1 MKFLTKLLWAN
12 NNKTSIILSSFGLL
26 IGYFIVLISINI
38 SLIVNNTIKGDET
51 LFSKDFLVINKKV
64 SFLNTLS
71 MVKSDFTKNEIQ
83 DLKKQS
89 FVRDLFPFVSNTFKI
104 GAYTE
109 ATQDIPGFY
118 TELFFQAIPSSFLN
132 IKDKRWKWEEGQTEI
147 PIIFPGDYLKL
158 YNFGF
163 AKSQGLPQIS
173 AETIGKVSFNVKIEG
188 NGGGI
193 ILRARIIGL
202 TDKVN
207 SILVPEKFMDW
218 ANSNYGKRDESTGS
232 SMLLIETNNSSNP
245 EIFSYLKEKSYET
258 NKERIKN
265 SKTSVFLKI
274 IFSIALAIGLIITL
288 LSLLLFVL
296 SLNLIIVKSRNEI
309 KKLFQI
315 GYHVRQ
321 LLLFYGS
328 LLGIIMVIINIIS
341 LLLIYFGISIFSST
355 LSAAGFQT
363 NSSDFLINFI
373 FAFGLTIIVYSINIL
388 SLRYQL
394 RRIN

>member
-1 MKFLTKLLWAN
+1 MKSLTKLLWSN

-38 SLIVNNTIKGDET
+38 SLIVNSTIKRDET

-71 MVKSDFTKNEIQ
+71 MVKSEFTKNEID

-89 FVRDLFPFVSNTFKI
+89 FVRDLFPFVSNTFRI

-118 TELFFQAIPSSFLN
+118 TELFFQAIPSDFLN

-173 AETIGKVSFNVKIEG
+173 AETIGKVSFSVKIEG
-188 NGGGI
+188 NGRKT

-207 SILVPEKFMDW
+207 SILVPEHFMDW
-218 ANSNYGKRDESTGS
+218 ANSNYGKTDSSNGS

-245 EIFSYLKEKSYET
+245 EIFSYLKEKGYET

-274 IFSIALAIGLIITL
+274 IFSITLIIGLIITL
-288 LSLLLFVL
+288 LSLLLFL
-296 SLNLIIVKSRNEI
+296 
-309 KKLFQI
+309 
-315 GYHVRQ
+315 
-321 LLLFYGS
+321 
-328 LLGIIMVIINIIS
+328 
-341 LLLIYFGISIFSST
+341 
-355 LSAAGFQT
+355 
-363 NSSDFLINFI
+363 
-373 FAFGLTIIVYSINIL
+373 
-388 SLRYQL
+388 
-394 RRIN
+394 

>member
-1 MKFLTKLLWAN
+1 MKFLNKLLWKN

-38 SLIVNNTIKGDET
+38 SLIVNNTIKQDET

-64 SFLNTLS
+64 SLLNTLS
-71 MVKSDFTKNEIQ
+71 MVKSEFTEKEIK

-104 GAYTE
+104 GAFTE
-109 ATQDIPGFY
+109 ATPEIPGFY
-118 TELFFQAIPSSFLN
+118 TELFFQAIPSNFLN

-173 AETIGKVSFNVKIEG
+173 AETIGKVSFNVKIKG
-188 NGGGI
+188 NGKNI

-207 SILVPEKFMDW
+207 SILVPEDFMDW
-218 ANSNYGKRDESTGS
+218 ANSKYGKKNNSTGS

-245 EIFSYLKEKSYET
+245 DIFSYLKVHGYET

-274 IFSIALAIGLIITL
+274 IFSITLVIGLIITL
-288 LSLLLFVL
+288 LSLLLFIL

-309 KKLFQI
+309 EKLFRI
-315 GYHVRQ
+315 GYHIRQ
-321 LLLFYGS
+321 LLSFYGI
-328 LLGIIMVIINIIS
+328 LLGVIMIFINIIS
-341 LLLIYFGISIFSST
+341 LLLIYLGNSFFSST

-363 NSSDFLINFI
+363 NSGDFLINFA
-373 FAFGLTIIVYSINIL
+373 FAFALTIIVYIINIL